1 MTAIPRRCSLA
12 ILLAAAAVSAGC
24 QASTMAYFLF
34 PEAKHEAEMKK
45 LASDDNKEVRVA
57 ILTYTT
63 DLETQPELVQADRSL
78 CEMLA
83 AKLRELCE
91 NNHETVTIVNPTKVE
106 QFKTAHPNWRQEPN
120 LADIGRQF
128 KADYLIYI
136 EISNLSLYEK
146 GASQQL
152 YHGHAGMSVQV
163 VDVHKPTESPLP
175 KQVSFVYP
183 DARGPIPVD
192 DMPQME
198 FRQKFLGYLAWRL
211 ARNWTAV
218 PIRETYYEDD
228 EQQ

>member
-1 MTAIPRRCSLA
+1 MTAIPRRCFLA
-12 ILLAAAAVSAGC
+12 TLLGAAALSAGC
-24 QASTMAYFLF
+24 QASTLAYFIF

-45 LASDDNKEVRVA
+45 LASDDKKEVRVA
-57 ILTYTT
+57 VLTYSTEL
-63 DLETQPELVQADRSL
+63 DAEPELVQADRTLS
-78 CEMLA
+78 EMVA
-83 AKLRELCE
+83 SKLRELCE
-91 NNHETVTIVNPTKVE
+91 ENHENVTIINPAKVE
-106 QFKTAHPNWRQEPN
+106 EFKTSHPGWKQEPN

-146 GASQQL
+146 GAAHQL
-152 YHGHAGMSVQV
+152 YHGQAGMSVQV
-163 VDVHKPTESPLP
+163 VDVRKPQESPLP

-192 DMPQME
+192 DMRPME

-218 PIRETYYEDD
+218 PIRETYYEDQ
-228 EQQ
+228 E